1 MRGGGNQVGD
11 VTRGLAIAF
20 NNYRLHVRG
29 VPPENIREYPGN
41 DLLVAM
47 QQVHLAIVDQRVIVL
62 ADVADSVALML
73 TTAVLPFALLH
84 VVLRFGKSCDHLT
97 ILAYRVPA
105 TMIEV
110 QVSINDHINVV
121 GRYPAG
127 AEILQQLRRL
137 AVDLD
142 HFF

>member
-1 MRGGGNQVGD
+1 LVRH
-11 VTRGLAIAF
+11 VTWKYLRKNA
-20 NNYRLHVRG
+20 G
-29 VPPENIREYPGN
+29 VY
-41 DLLVAM
+41 LLLAM
-47 QQVHLAIVDQRVIVL
+47 QQVQLATVDQRVIVL

-121 GRYPAG
+121 GRYPTST
-127 AEILQQLRRL
+127 EILQQLCRL
-137 AVDLD
+137 AVDLG